1 MLLGVFLVHQTV
13 LLVHPNVLL
22 GVLVV
27 HPNVPPTVLLSV
39 LPLHPTVLS
48 TMLCLI
54 LCPTVCR
61 SATTVPPASVSERAT
76 SVNCLLLRMM
86 VDPSMG
92 DSNHIFVEV
101 HNSLPVQKWRVL
113 WSV

>member
-48 TMLCLI
+48 TVLCLL
-54 LCPTVCR
+54 LCPTVLMPMWR

-76 SVNCLLLRMM
+76 SVNCLLLGMM
-86 VDPSMG
+86 MDTSMG
-92 DSNHIFVEV
+92 DSNHLFVEV
-101 HNSLPVQKWRVL
+101 HNSLPVQK
-113 WSV
+113 